1 MLGLVLLPIC
11 FMAVYLGSQ
20 QAADSLKTETVIAI
34 LLFPSQQLLVKKNKK
49 TKNSPI
55 GLKPQF

>member
-34 LLFPSQQLLVKKNKK
+34 LLFPSQQLLVKKKK
-49 TKNSPI
+49 QKQKTHQ
-55 GLKPQF
+55 LV